1 MTEPFKQDT
10 EFTPVLFRVARAPKR
25 DSADVT
31 AVFPC
36 EPADMTGT
44 AMSCYAHI
52 GQHGSCGYGWY
63 ATTRP
68 ATPAEYAD
76 LLAELESAPYGY
88 RLKVY
93 QRMTA
98 QHRKALAA
106 EVDRLRKHGAA

>member
-10 EFTPVLFRVARAPKR
+10 EYTPVLFRVARAPRR
-25 DSADVT
+25 DGADVT

-36 EPADMTGT
+36 EPADTTGNIMT
-44 AMSCYAHI
+44 CYAHV

-63 ATTRP
+63 ITTRP

-76 LLAELESAPYGY
+76 LLAELESAPFGY
-88 RLKVY
+88 RLTVY

-98 QHRKALAA
+98 QHRIA
-106 EVDRLRKHGAA
+106 RLRRRFA

>member
-1 MTEPFKQDT
+1 MVEPFKQDT
-10 EFTPVLFRVARAPKR
+10 EFTPVLFRVSRAPKR
-25 DSADVT
+25 NGADVI

-36 EPADMTGT
+36 EPTDRTGT
-44 AMSCYAHI
+44 AMSCYAPI